1 LSDGLVGVLV
11 QGFTIGLAIA
21 APVGAIGV
29 LCIRRTL
36 ADGPLAGFVSGL
48 GAAGADASYGAVA
61 GFGLTAL
68 SDALTAIQ
76 LELQIGGGLFLL
88 WLGWRTLARPHA
100 AAPSQG
106 EGPVRRL
113 GLARGFA
120 STYVL
125 TLSNPST
132 ILSFVAIF
140 AGLGLVGQQ
149 AVADRPDMLAAGLL
163 VGGVFLGSAAWWLG
177 LAWMVGRLRGRLSAT
192 AMLWIDR
199 VSSGILMTFGV
210 AALTAAALSG

>member
-1 LSDGLVGVLV
+1 MIDGPTGGLI
-11 QGFTIGLAIA
+11 QGFAIGLAIA

-61 GFGLTAL
+61 GFGLTTL

-76 LELQIGGGLFLL
+76 VELQIGGGLFLL
-88 WLGWRTLARPHA
+88 WLGWRTLARSHA
-100 AAPSQG
+100 AAPTKG
-106 EGPVRRL
+106 ESPVPRL

-120 STYVL
+120 STYLL

-140 AGLGLVGQQ
+140 AGLGMVGQD
-149 AVADRPDMLAAGLL
+149 AVTDRPDILAAGSL
-163 VGGVFLGSAAWWLG
+163 VAGVFLGSAAWWLG
-177 LAWMVGRLRGRLSAT
+177 LAWVAGRLRGRLSAT

-199 VSSGILMTFGV
+199 ISGGILMAFGG
-210 AALTAAALSG
+210 AALAAATLSG